1 MHKARLVVTVL
12 ILAALL
18 GAAQVQ
24 ARIIAV
30 PSADVLP
37 DGAIELSLFNHR
49 GNTHLKGS
57 VGMFNQLQADLGGVF
72 SSEAHL
78 RTALKL
84 ALVKEQ
90 TAVPGVALGME
101 ITDSRL
107 DFYGVLSKQLVSG
120 IRGHLAFGSG
130 RYSKGMVGLSY
141 VLNPV
146 QVNKNAPL
154 LTLGVEYDG
163 SGLNTGITAKFA
175 PNFGAHIYLSDFQ
188 RLGAGLNYRFSF

>member
-1 MHKARLVVTVL
+1 MHRTKLAVTVL
-12 ILAALL
+12 ILFALL
-18 GAAQVQ
+18 GTAQVQ

-30 PSADVLP
+30 PSADVLR

-49 GNTHLKGS
+49 GKTHLRGT
-57 VGMFNQLQADLGGVF
+57 VGMFDVMEAEVGGIF
-72 SSEAHL
+72 SSKTQL

-90 TAVPGVALGME
+90 AQVPGVGLGME
-101 ITDSRL
+101 MTDSRI
-107 DFYGVLSKQLVSG
+107 DFYGVLSKQLVAG
-120 IRGHLAFGSG
+120 IRGHIAFGSG
-130 RYSKGMVGLSY
+130 RFSKGMVGLNY

-146 QVNKNAPL
+146 QVNKNTPL
-154 LTLGVEYDG
+154 LSLGVEYDG

-175 PNFGAHIYLSDFQ
+175 PNFSALLYLSDFQ